1 MRIVI
6 PDDADRL
13 FAGTPTL
20 ERLRRLGAVAYHG
33 DTAPG
38 PEALLDRLDGAEVIL
53 TTRYKTDFKGTDL
66 LDRLPAL
73 RMISVMGTRPRMI
86 DMKRANAR
94 GITVAVTPAASAPS
108 VAEHTLMLLLA
119 LAKRM
124 PLMAPAMREGGWPRH
139 PGVEVEGKTMGLLGF
154 GNIGRRVC
162 RMAGALGMRVLAW
175 SKNMTPARAAAEGA
189 EAAPLDACLGAD
201 FVVLL
206 LHVTPETRGLLS
218 RERIARMKPAAYL
231 VNTARAGLVDM
242 EALHEALRQ
251 KKIAGAGLDVF
262 EPDEP
267 LPADSPLRALDNVL
281 LTPHSAWDTDGTQAR
296 FVSLTVD
303 NIEAWLQGRP
313 RNVVTEDA

>member
-6 PDDADRL
+6 PDDGDRL
-13 FAGTPTL
+13 FPGSEAL
-20 ERLRRLGAVAYHG
+20 ERLRRLGAVSYHG
-33 DTAPG
+33 DTAQS
-38 PEALLDRLDGAEVIL
+38 PEALLDRLGGAEIIL
-53 TTRYKTDFKGTDL
+53 TTRYKTDFKSTDI

-86 DMKRANAR
+86 DMGRARAR
-94 GITVAVTPAASAPS
+94 GITVTVTPAASAPS
-108 VAEHTLMLLLA
+108 VAEHTIMLLLA
-119 LAKRM
+119 LAKQM
-124 PLMAPAMREGGWPRH
+124 PFMVPAMKEGGWPRR

-162 RMAGALGMRVLAW
+162 RMAAALGMRVLAW

-189 EAAPLDACLGAD
+189 RAASLEECLGAD

-206 LHVTPETRGLLS
+206 LHATPETRGLLS
-218 RERIARMKPAAYL
+218 RERLARMKPAAYL
-231 VNTARAGLVDM
+231 VNTARAALVDM
-242 EALHEALRQ
+242 EALCEALRQ

-267 LPADSPLRALDNVL
+267 LPAGSPLRALDNVL
-281 LTPHSAWDTDGTQAR
+281 LTPHSAWDTEGTQGR

-313 RNVVTEDA
+313 RNVVTGDA